1 MSKLFESY
9 GFLTGKV
16 VQFIEEDFIDK
27 LKSFDIDARQFGML
41 VKVYES
47 PNMSQIQ
54 IAEELKIDRTTMAER
69 AEQLESLN
77 YISRVKNPKDKRTY
91 CLNITKQGIEL
102 VESYWKLLEQS
113 ENKILSPLSDEEK
126 EIFKNYL
133 LKIYKTWKGNTN
145 E

>member
-9 GFLTGKV
+9 GFLTGKI
-16 VQFIEEDFIDK
+16 VQLIEEDFIEK
-27 LKSFDIDARQFGML
+27 LKSFDIDARQYGML
-41 VKVYES
+41 VKVFES

-77 YISRVKNPKDKRTY
+77 YITRVKNPQDKRTY

-102 VESYWKLLEQS
+102 VESYWKLLKQS
-113 ENKILSPLSDEEK
+113 ESKILSPLSDEEK

-133 LKIYKTWKGNTN
+133 LKIYNTWKGNTN